1 MKCQSLSLSRGC
13 AVLKIWLIPFIC
25 DQIPWRV
32 TKDELICSAPN
43 MRGTKVRTTS
53 RLNFLRL
60 FFFFCN
66 FYNCISSVGIIPL
79 FRIILRSKYHWF
91 HLFWIQ
97 SLLTL
102 DLWQCLLF
110 SRVWNRTYD
119 HKRRMMS
126 NFVNFQR
133 TCKTAKSS
141 KRCWILKTFDLL
153 LIWLP
158 QENTLLIFTWR

>member
-1 MKCQSLSLSRGC
+1 M
-13 AVLKIWLIPFIC
+13 
-25 DQIPWRV
+25 
-32 TKDELICSAPN
+32 
-43 MRGTKVRTTS
+43 
-53 RLNFLRL
+53 
-60 FFFFCN
+60 
-66 FYNCISSVGIIPL
+66 GIIPL

-133 TCKTAKSS
+133 TCKTAKCS
-141 KRCWILKTFDLL
+141 KICWILKTFDLIASREYSLDFHVKIDTTRL
-153 LIWLP
+153 LVIYAFFKVFFNSSVIKLFCKLYCWFKYPHLFFYVRYNLW
-158 QENTLLIFTWR
+158 QLLAEGEGNVGLQYSVWYQGHHLKLIAEP

>member
-1 MKCQSLSLSRGC
+1 MINSIYLRSNSLTSNKGRTNLLRSQHEGGEGSNHFESQCFAAFLS
-13 AVLKIWLIPFIC
+13 
-25 DQIPWRV
+25 D
-32 TKDELICSAPN
+32 
-43 MRGTKVRTTS
+43 
-53 RLNFLRL
+53 
-60 FFFFCN
+60 CN

-133 TCKTAKSS
+133 TCKTAKCS

-158 QENTLLIFTWR
+158 QENTLLIFT

>member
-43 MRGTKVRTTS
+43 MRGAKVRTTS
-53 RLNFLRL
+53 KLNFLRL
-60 FFFFCN
+60 FCPTAISTT
-66 FYNCISSVGIIPL
+66 ISSVGIIPL

-133 TCKTAKSS
+133 TCKTAKCS
-141 KRCWILKTFDLL
+141 KRCWILKMFDLL

-158 QENTLLIFTWR
+158 QENTLLIFT